1 MEAYAEGRAADKD
14 RFRIEDGVLKKYTGT
29 AADVVIPEGVTG
41 IDVCAFADN
50 MLIRSC
56 SKTKGREGE

>member
-14 RFRIEDGVLKKYTGT
+14 GFRIEDGVLKKYTGT

-41 IDVCAFADN
+41 IDVCAF
-50 MLIRSC
+50 IRSC